1 MVFLF
6 SKVKLFVVAFWGLIL
21 LLFFQSCVTPAPVL
35 RVKPSQSNVCYYQ
48 GKAYQNDYK
57 DSINV
62 VIAFDRREGQFL
74 IFDVE
79 VANLSYNQV
88 ALINPGTFAY
98 DISLDTVF
106 TPLRYYKRS
115 VIDPEDE
122 LLRNEMNASQ
132 RIAQS
137 KNSELTTSIVSGV
150 AIAGLTTAAVVQT
163 TSASSSNKSTSNDYS
178 QNTANQVQAE
188 VLLETAGLIAQSTII
203 SAEQHRYQR
212 QMVNVALSNEHN
224 GLARRLRITHLFP
237 QKAVRGEI
245 KVKLLPYESV
255 LKRRFRIGMPIEKA
269 FFSFS
274 FDEIWH
280 KVTLDDTY

>member
-1 MVFLF
+1 MSVIIR
-6 SKVKLFVVAFWGLIL
+6 G
-21 LLFFQSCVTPAPVL
+21 
-35 RVKPSQSNVCYYQ
+35 KP
-48 GKAYQNDYK
+48 YQNDYK
-57 DSINV
+57 DSVNV

-106 TPLRYYKRS
+106 TPSRYYKRS

-137 KNSELTTSIVSGV
+137 KNSELTTSIVAGAV
-150 AIAGLTTAAVVQT
+150 MAGLTTAAVVKS
-163 TSASSSNKSTSNDYS
+163 TSSSSSSSSSSNKSTSNDYS
-178 QNTANQVQAE
+178 NNDSNRAQAQ
-188 VLLETAGLIAQSTII
+188 VLLETAGLVAQATVINT
-203 SAEQHRYQR
+203 EQHRYQR
-212 QMVNVALSNEHN
+212 QMVNLALSHEYNSLE
-224 GLARRLRITHLFP
+224 RRLRITHLFP

-269 FFSFS
+269 FFSFY